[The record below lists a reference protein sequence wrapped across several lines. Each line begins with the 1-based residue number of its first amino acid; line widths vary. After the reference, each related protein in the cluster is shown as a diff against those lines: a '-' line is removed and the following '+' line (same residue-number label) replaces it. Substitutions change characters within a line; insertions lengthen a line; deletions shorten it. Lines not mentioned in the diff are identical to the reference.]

1 MIETTFPAENKTT
14 RHTQIP
20 FIDLALLP
28 DTEISLFV
36 GIHSVWLIV
45 CIPFSMSNGRHNEL
59 FQGIGI
65 PSLNRNMD
73 EMPGIS
79 TRQSMVWRLRSV
91 YSYSSHH
98 FVGAVLSLET
108 WKLKGY
114 HFSFIWKNT
123 APSPHWLMHPQ
134 TLEYSQPL
142 TTVKPWYNLTWF

>member
-1 MIETTFPAENKTT
+1 MIETTFLAEKKYHQT
-14 RHTQIP
+14 HTQIP

-28 DTEISLFV
+28 DTEISLFL

-45 CIPFSMSNGRHNEL
+45 CIPFSMSNGWHNEL
-59 FQGIGI
+59 FQRIGI

-79 TRQSMVWRLRSV
+79 TRQSMVWRSRSV
-91 YSYSSHH
+91 YTYSSHH

-114 HFSFIWKNT
+114 HFSFYMQKNT
-123 APSPHWLMHPQ
+123 APS
-134 TLEYSQPL
+134 TLINAVCFTL
-142 TTVKPWYNLTWF
+142 RPWNTPSLWQR